1 MEFVPNTDFRTLYPL
16 LEKQD
21 IQWIILQI
29 LRGLDYAHSRG
40 IIHRDIKPGN
50 VLMNI
55 QESEG

>member
-1 MEFVPNTDFRTLYPL
+1 MEFIPNTEFRTLYPL
-16 LEKQD
+16 LEKED

-55 QESEG
+55 